1 MQTSTRIA
9 ALVLLTS
16 CAPNRLASS
25 SMIADGGGRD
35 AAVASDLGTSL
46 DAALAADA
54 ALLVDAGPVA
64 DAGLVDSSL
73 ADASLGL
80 DASSDSGALSFASE
94 GCGVAQPIGE
104 RTLSMTVRGEE
115 RTYKVFI
122 QDGYDPTRPVPIVMH
137 FHGCSSSFDFA
148 FRLHMRQGVHA
159 AFGAGAVFVYPQGL
173 ANSGCSAGWEM
184 SNEGKDVEFVERIR
198 AEVSA
203 QFCIDTR
210 PMVITG
216 SSYGGDFV
224 NQYSCARPET
234 VLIAVAQAMSPWD
247 SSACHGPVP
256 MVLAYALDDP
266 YFSSFVGP
274 GFVASRDFW
283 RTQNGCAMTSTAEA
297 PSPCVRYDGCGAN
310 PLITCELS
318 EGGHDAFPAD
328 FGANLHRWYL
338 ERLTP

>member
-1 MQTSTRIA
+1 MRRSLQTRRSLWTR
-9 ALVLLTS
+9 
-16 CAPNRLASS
+16 
-25 SMIADGGGRD
+25 
-35 AAVASDLGTSL
+35 
-46 DAALAADA
+46 
-54 ALLVDAGPVA
+54 GPVA